1 MSDAY
6 TLDVKVDPKGRITI
20 PKDVRAALGAARGGK
35 VTFVVENGE
44 IRVVNAALHALAAL
58 QAKLT
63 GAAER
68 TGLPDEQA
76 VSDRVASFRKEAA
89 R

>member
-20 PKDVRAALGAARGGK
+20 PKDIRAALGAARGGK
-35 VTFVVENGE
+35 VTFIVENGE

-68 TGLPDEQA
+68 AGLPDEQA

-89 R
+89 Q